1 MTSRA
6 SAQRNE
12 IYRYDYMKKILTHQ
26 RRALLTLALT
36 VLVTGCAATGD
47 VEGPPRKET
56 IHALTQGMELLTINA
71 GQPGKVQKRIAVTG
85 LAAADRLVGM
95 DYRVAKGVLFALSRN
110 GYLFTLDASTGVLK
124 PVSAKPIGTAMDG
137 TTFGVDFNPVA
148 DRIRVVSNTGQN
160 LRLHPETGAVA
171 AVDPALSYAPGD
183 RQGGMAPEL
192 VAAAYTYNKQDEKLT
207 TNYAIDRRAG
217 MLVTQGTVE
226 GVQPAV
232 SPNTGQ
238 LRTVGPLGL
247 GAILDASFDIA
258 DLSGAAFAAVRVNP
272 QTPTRLY
279 LVNLTSGSTVLL
291 GTVGDGAPLIGMA
304 VEP

>member
-1 MTSRA
+1 MIDLMNTMA
-6 SAQRNE
+6 HT
-12 IYRYDYMKKILTHQ
+12 LTRE
-26 RRALLTLALT
+26 RRALLTIALT
-36 VLVTGCAATGD
+36 VLVAGCAATGD

-56 IHALTQGMELLTINA
+56 IQALTQNMELLTINA
-71 GQPGKVQKRIAVTG
+71 GQPGKVQRRIAVTG
-85 LAAADRLVGM
+85 LAAGDRLVGM

-110 GYLFTLDASTGVLK
+110 GYLFTLDTGTGLLK
-124 PVSAKPIGTAMDG
+124 PVSAKPIGTPLDG
-137 TTFGVDFNPVA
+137 TAFGVDFNPVA

-226 GVQPAV
+226 GVVPAV

-247 GAILDASFDIA
+247 GSIQDASFDIA
-258 DLSGAAFAAVRVNP
+258 DISGAAFAAIRVNS
-272 QTPTRLY
+272 QAPTRLY
-279 LVNLTSGSTVLL
+279 LVNLTHGGAVAL
-291 GTVGDGAPLIGMA
+291 GIVGDGAPLIGMA